1 MFEYLLACCKK
12 VALMYVWMDGCM
24 DGWMDGVSSYESRG
38 GGGGQV
44 KSAGSEEL
52 LVRRPLGGVLRR
64 VETETGTA
72 SV

>member
-1 MFEYLLACCKK
+1 
-12 VALMYVWMDGCM
+12 M

>member
-1 MFEYLLACCKK
+1 MCL
-12 VALMYVWMDGCM
+12 
-24 DGWMDGVSSYESRG
+24 SPYESRG
-38 GGGGQV
+38 GGGGGGGQV
-44 KSAGSEEL
+44 KAAGCEEL